1 MTDAT
6 GCVVLAS
13 ASTCDLSFSRPCV
26 GFGMFAFCSPCP
38 YACAAAAV
46 CCPVP
51 AASDDAVLI
60 PGLPSLGM
68 LMTDGTHS
76 ATGITVIDGRLI
88 LLRPPVAVV
97 APGCLSACTPRRP
110 AGYNRPQSAHY
121 RRGPRARMSG
131 VTDPGHRR
139 RPGPRQAR
147 TAPAAR
153 TLLGFNREMPGFHP
167 RTVRVLIPGAPNK
180 NPHSPGN

>member
-1 MTDAT
+1 MAT
-6 GCVVLAS
+6 LP
-13 ASTCDLSFSRPCV
+13 FSRPRV
-26 GFGMFAFCSPCP
+26 GFGMFAFRSPCP
-38 YACAAAAV
+38 YACAVAAA

-60 PGLPSLGM
+60 PELPSPGM
-68 LMTDGTHS
+68 LMTDGTHG

-110 AGYNRPQSAHY
+110 AGYSRPQSAHY

-147 TAPAAR
+147 TAPAAP
-153 TLLGFNREMPGFHP
+153 TLLGFSREMPGFHP
-167 RTVRVLIPGAPNK
+167 RTVRVFSQGAPNK

>member
-1 MTDAT
+1 M
-6 GCVVLAS
+6 
-13 ASTCDLSFSRPCV
+13 SRHLPRLGNPNLLPAPGRPRV
-26 GFGMFAFCSPCP
+26 GFGMFAFRSPCP
-38 YACAAAAV
+38 YACAAAAA

-60 PGLPSLGM
+60 PELPSPGM
-68 LMTDGTHS
+68 PMTRHS
-76 ATGITVIDGRLI
+76 RCNRNHGHRRSAD
-88 LLRPPVAVV
+88 AHQ
-97 APGCLSACTPRRP
+97 APCCG
-110 AGYNRPQSAHY
+110 
-121 RRGPRARMSG
+121 RGPGVTFCLHAVAACGLQPTSVSALSSRARMSG

-167 RTVRVLIPGAPNK
+167 RTVRVFIQGAPNK

>member
-6 GCVVLAS
+6 GWFSWHPPRLGDPNLLPPRAPRGLLS
-13 ASTCDLSFSRPCV
+13 A
-26 GFGMFAFCSPCP
+26 CSHS
-38 YACAAAAV
+38 AAPVHMHAAR
-46 CCPVP
+46 CPVP
-51 AASDDAVLI
+51 AASDDVVLI
-60 PGLPSLGM
+60 PELPSPGM

-110 AGYNRPQSAHY
+110 AGYSRPQSAHY

-147 TAPAAR
+147 TAPAAP
-153 TLLGFNREMPGFHP
+153 TLLGFSREMPGFHP
-167 RTVRVLIPGAPNK
+167 RTVRVFIQGAPNK